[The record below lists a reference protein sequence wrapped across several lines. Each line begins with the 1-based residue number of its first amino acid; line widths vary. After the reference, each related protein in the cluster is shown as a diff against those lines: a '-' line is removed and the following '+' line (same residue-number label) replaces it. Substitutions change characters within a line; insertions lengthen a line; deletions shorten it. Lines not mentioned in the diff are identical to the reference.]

1 MTKRAVIHV
10 ENTENLVEFAEFLAT
25 EGWTILSANKTEEIL
40 KKQKIPVTKENALSE
55 NNMFLAD
62 TSKLIRRVMLTKYHE
77 EDEQYISHPDAEE
90 NNIYIICMNVLPSIN
105 TSIVSKQFDNQLCPK
120 NFFVTTVL
128 RNAFRNYENL
138 LILTDPAD
146 YKEAM
151 IQIRTGSIT
160 LDFRTYLAAKALNLV
175 SAFDAGLSASILQS
189 PKFNEHFM
197 NYMTL
202 PFKRELQLHSGMNS
216 QQAAYLYKSP
226 AEEGSVGNFLKYQG
240 KDLSYTLVND
250 ISYAWRQINSLFAL
264 LKDQPTVKSTNSDGY
279 EFTTQFTPLTGTVFS
294 LAVKFG
300 TILGASHATNVLDSF
315 KATFTYDAVTTV
327 DTVFACSA
335 VINQEAAEEIVKGNF
350 AAIVAPSFTTEA
362 KQILT
367 QNKKT
372 KLVPSFKVTNIDLD
386 GHFINGGLLLQTKD
400 TTLFNQW
407 KVRTKNRPSQIQTDE
422 MVFGMLLTMGARSY
436 SAVLLKE
443 NAICGIAQGCTSAKR
458 AIDGVWFEAL
468 KHTERA
474 SGVTSDKFGFSSQEL
489 DTSNLG
495 EVLVCDDAI
504 PFCDSTIKLIESGV
518 KAILQTGG
526 TSSDEEFINYCNEHD
541 VVMVFTGMTH
551 LSF

>member
-10 ENTENLVEFAEFLAT
+10 ENTENLVEFAEFLVSD
-25 EGWTILSANKTEEIL
+25 GWTILSANKTEEIL
-40 KKQKIPVTKENALSE
+40 KKQKIPVTKESALSE
-55 NNMFLAD
+55 NNMFMAD

-77 EDEQYISHPDAEE
+77 EDETFISHPDDEE
-90 NNIYIICMNVLPSIN
+90 NNIFIVCMNVLPSIN
-105 TSIVSKQFDNQLCPK
+105 TAIVSKQFDNQLCPK
-120 NFFVTTVL
+120 NFFVTTLL

-138 LILTDPAD
+138 LILTDPDD

-151 IQIRTGSIT
+151 IQIRTGNIT
-160 LDFRTYLAAKALNLV
+160 KDFRTYLAAKALNLV
-175 SAFDAGLSASILQS
+175 SAYDAGLSASILQS
-189 PKFNEHFM
+189 SKINEQFM
-197 NYMTL
+197 NYMMM
-202 PFKRELQLHSGMNS
+202 PFKRELPLHYGMNA

-240 KDLSYTLVND
+240 KDLPYTLVND
-250 ISYAWRQINSLFAL
+250 ISYAWKQINNLFTL
-264 LKDQPTVKSTNSDGY
+264 LKNQPTVKSTNSDGY

-315 KATFTYDAVTTV
+315 KATFTYDSVMTT

-335 VINQEAAEEIVKGNF
+335 VINTEAAEEIVKGNF

-362 KQILT
+362 KQILSK
-367 QNKKT
+367 NKKT
-372 KLVPSFKVTNIDLD
+372 KLVPSFKVTNIELDLR
-386 GHFINGGLLLQTKD
+386 FINGGLLVQTKD
-400 TTLFNQW
+400 STLFNQW

-422 MVFGMLLTMGARSY
+422 MVFGMLLVMGARSY
-436 SAVLLKE
+436 SAVLLKQ
-443 NAICGIAQGCTSAKR
+443 NSICGIAQGCTSEKR
-458 AIDGVWFEAL
+458 AIDGVLFESMKFQEYA
-468 KHTERA
+468 K
-474 SGVTSDKFGFSSQEL
+474 GVYSDKLGISHDI

-495 EVLVCDDAI
+495 EVLVCDGAI
-504 PFCDSTIKLIESGV
+504 PFCESTKKLIDSGV
-518 KAILQTGG
+518 KAVLQTGG
-526 TSSDEEFINYCNEHD
+526 TSTDDEFIDYCNEHG

>member
-10 ENTENLVEFAEFLAT
+10 ENTENLVEFAEFLASSD
-25 EGWTILSANKTEEIL
+25 WTILSANKTEEIL
-40 KKQKIPVTKENALSE
+40 RKQKIPVTKENALSE
-55 NNMFLAD
+55 SNMFIAD
-62 TSKLIRRVMLTKYHE
+62 TSSLIRKIMMTKYRD
-77 EDEQYISHPDAEE
+77 EDEEYISRPDAEE
-90 NNIYIICMNVLPSIN
+90 NNIYIICMNLLPTIN
-105 TSIVSKQFDNQLCPK
+105 TSIVSKQFDNHLCPS
-120 NFFVTTVL
+120 NFFVSTVL

-151 IQIRTGSIT
+151 IQLRTNSISM
-160 LDFRTYLAAKALNLV
+160 DFRIYLAAKALNLI

-189 PKFNEHFM
+189 PQYNEKFM
-197 NYMTL
+197 NYLML
-202 PFKRELQLHSGMNS
+202 PFKREIQLHSGINA
-216 QQAAYLYKSP
+216 QQAAYLYKTP
-226 AEEGSVGNFLKYQG
+226 TEAGAVGNFLKTQG

-250 ISYAWRQINSLFAL
+250 ISFAWGQINTLFAL
-264 LKDQPTVKSTNSDGY
+264 LKNQLTVKSTNSDGY

-300 TILGASHATNVLDSF
+300 TILGASHASNVLESF
-315 KATFTYDAVTTV
+315 KTSYTYDAISTT

-335 VINQEAAEEIVKGNF
+335 VINGDAAEEIVKGNF
-350 AAIVAPSFTTEA
+350 AAIVAPSFTPEA
-362 KQILT
+362 KQILS

-372 KLVPSFKVTNIDLD
+372 KLVPSSKVTNIELE
-386 GHFINGGLLLQTKD
+386 GRFVNGGLLVQTKD

-407 KVRTKNRPSQIQTDE
+407 KVKTKNRPSQLQTDE
-422 MVFGMLLTMGARSY
+422 MVFGMLLAMGARSY
-436 SAVLLKE
+436 SAVLLKQ
-443 NAICGIAQGCTSAKR
+443 NSICGISQGCTSAKR

-468 KHTERA
+468 KYTERA
-474 SGVTSDKFGFSSQEL
+474 SGLPGDDFHLSQNI

-495 EVLVCDDAI
+495 EVLVCDAAI
-504 PFCDSTIKLIESGV
+504 PFGESTKKLLDGGV

-526 TSSDEEFINYCNEHD
+526 TASDEEFIDYCNEHGI
-541 VVMVFTGMTH
+541 VMVFTGITH

>member
-1 MTKRAVIHV
+1 
-10 ENTENLVEFAEFLAT
+10 
-25 EGWTILSANKTEEIL
+25 
-40 KKQKIPVTKENALSE
+40 
-55 NNMFLAD
+55 
-62 TSKLIRRVMLTKYHE
+62 
-77 EDEQYISHPDAEE
+77 
-90 NNIYIICMNVLPSIN
+90 
-105 TSIVSKQFDNQLCPK
+105 
-120 NFFVTTVL
+120 
-128 RNAFRNYENL
+128 
-138 LILTDPAD
+138 
-146 YKEAM
+146 
-151 IQIRTGSIT
+151 
-160 LDFRTYLAAKALNLV
+160 
-175 SAFDAGLSASILQS
+175 
-189 PKFNEHFM
+189 M

-294 LAVKFG
+294 IAVKLG
-300 TILGASHATNVLDSF
+300 TILGASQAPNVLDSF
-315 KATFTYDAVTTV
+315 KATYTYDAVTTV

-335 VINQEAAEEIVKGNF
+335 VINGEAAEEIVKGNF

-422 MVFGMLLTMGARSY
+422 MVFGMLLAMGARSY

-474 SGVTSDKFGFSSQEL
+474 SGVTSDKFGFSSQKL

>member
-10 ENTENLVEFAEFLAT
+10 ENTENLVEFAEFLAS

-40 KKQKIPVTKENALSE
+40 RKQKIPVTKENALSE
-55 NNMFLAD
+55 ANMFIGN
-62 TSKLIRRVMLTKYHE
+62 TSSLIRRIMMSKYYD
-77 EDEQYISHPDAEE
+77 EDEAYISRPDTEE
-90 NNIYIICMNVLPSIN
+90 NNIFIVCMNVLPFIN
-105 TSIVSKQFDNQLCPK
+105 TGMVSKQFDNQLCPR
-120 NFFVTTVL
+120 NFFVSTVL
-128 RNAFRNYENL
+128 RDSFKNYENL

-151 IQIRTGSIT
+151 IQLKTDSISM
-160 LDFRTYLAAKALNLV
+160 DFRTYLAAKALNLV
-175 SAFDAGLSASILQS
+175 SAYDAGLSASILQS
-189 PKFNEHFM
+189 PKYNVKFADYLM
-197 NYMTL
+197 L
-202 PFKRELQLHSGMNS
+202 PFKRELQLHSGANA
-216 QQAAYLYKSP
+216 QQAAYLYKAPS
-226 AEEGSVGNFLKYQG
+226 EVGSVGNFLKFQG
-240 KDLSYTLVND
+240 KELSYTLVND
-250 ISYAWRQINSLFAL
+250 IAYAWGQINSLFAL
-264 LKDQPTVKSTNSDGY
+264 LKDQLTVKSTNSDGY

-315 KATFTYDAVTTV
+315 NKTFTYDSVSTT

-335 VINQEAAEEIVKGNF
+335 VINTEAAEEIVKGNF

-362 KQILT
+362 KQIFA

-372 KLVPSFKVTNIDLD
+372 KLVPSSRITNIDME
-386 GHFINGGLLLQTKD
+386 GRFINGGILFQTKD
-400 TTLFNQW
+400 NTLFNQW

-422 MVFGMLLTMGARSY
+422 MVFGMLLVMGARSY
-436 SAVLLKE
+436 SAVLLRQ
-443 NAICGIAQGCTSAKR
+443 NSICGIAQGCTSSKR

-468 KHTERA
+468 KYTERA
-474 SGVTSDKFGFSSQEL
+474 NGIGNENFGIDHSI

-495 EVLVCDDAI
+495 DVLVSDAEI
-504 PFCDSTIKLIESGV
+504 PFCDSTRKLIDGGV

-526 TSSDEEFINYCNEHD
+526 TPADDEFINYCNERG
-541 VVMVFTGMTH
+541 VVMVFTGITH

>member
-10 ENTENLVEFAEFLAT
+10 ENTENLVEFAEFLAS

-40 KKQKIPVTKENALSE
+40 RKQKIPVMKENALTE
-55 NNMFLAD
+55 NNMFMAD
-62 TSKLIRRVMLTKYHE
+62 TTKLIRRVMMTKYHD
-77 EDEQYISHPDAEE
+77 EDEPYISHPDEEE
-90 NNIYIICMNVLPSIN
+90 NNIYIICMNVLPAID
-105 TSIVSKQFDNQLCPK
+105 TSVVSKQFDNQLCP
-120 NFFVTTVL
+120 NNYFVSTVL

-151 IQIRTGSIT
+151 IQLRTGNISK
-160 LDFRTYLAAKALNLV
+160 DFRIYLAAKALNMI
-175 SAFDAGLSASILQS
+175 SAYDAGLSASILQS
-189 PKFNEHFM
+189 TKFNEMFM

-202 PFKRELQLHSGMNS
+202 PFKRELQLHYGMNS
-216 QQAAYLYKSP
+216 QQTAYFYKSP
-226 AEEGSVGNFLKYQG
+226 SEEGSVGNFLKYQG
-240 KDLSYTLVND
+240 KDLTYTIVND
-250 ISYAWRQINSLFAL
+250 ISYAWRQINTLFAL
-264 LKDQPTVKSTNSDGY
+264 LKDQLTVKSTNSDGY

-315 KATFTYDAVTTV
+315 KKTFTYDAVNTI

-335 VINQEAAEEIVKGNF
+335 VINTEAAEEILKGDF

-362 KQILT
+362 KQILS

-372 KLVPSFKVTNIDLD
+372 KLIPSAKITNIDLEAR
-386 GHFINGGLLLQTKD
+386 FINGGLLVQTKD
-400 TTLFNQW
+400 NTLFNQW

-422 MVFGMLLTMGARSY
+422 MVFGMLLAMGARSY
-436 SAVLLKE
+436 SAILLKE
-443 NAICGIAQGCTSAKR
+443 NTICGISQGCTSTKNAL
-458 AIDGVWFEAL
+458 DGVLYEAL

-474 SGVTSDKFGFSSQEL
+474 SGIEYNGMGISSEV
-489 DTSNLG
+489 DRNNLG
-495 EVLVCDDAI
+495 EILVCDAAI
-504 PFCDSTIKLIESGV
+504 PFCDSTRKLVDGGV

-526 TSSDEEFINYCNEHD
+526 TPSDDEFIQYCNEHG

>member
-10 ENTENLVEFAEFLAT
+10 ENTENLVEFAEFLVSD
-25 EGWTILSANKTEEIL
+25 GWTILSANKTEEIL
-40 KKQKIPVTKENALSE
+40 KKQKIPVTKESALSE
-55 NNMFLAD
+55 NNMFMAD

-77 EDEQYISHPDAEE
+77 EDETYLSHPDEEE
-90 NNIYIICMNVLPSIN
+90 NNIYIVCMNVLPSIN

-120 NFFVTTVL
+120 NFYVTTLL

-138 LILTDPAD
+138 LILTDPDD

-151 IQIRTGSIT
+151 IQIRTGSISK
-160 LDFRTYLAAKALNLV
+160 DFRTYLAAKALNLV

-189 PKFNEHFM
+189 SKINEQFM
-197 NYMTL
+197 NYMMM
-202 PFKRELQLHSGMNS
+202 PFKKELPLHCGMNA
-216 QQAAYLYKSP
+216 QQAAFLYKSP
-226 AEEGSVGNFLKYQG
+226 SEEGSVGNFLKYQG
-240 KDLSYTLVND
+240 KDLPYTLVND
-250 ISYAWRQINSLFAL
+250 ISYAWKQINTLFTL
-264 LKDQPTVKSTNSDGY
+264 LKNQPTVKSTNSDGY

-315 KATFTYDAVTTV
+315 KATFTYDSVMTT

-335 VINQEAAEEIVKGNF
+335 VINTEAAEEIVKGNF

-362 KQILT
+362 KQILSK
-367 QNKKT
+367 NKKT
-372 KLVPSFKVTNIDLD
+372 KLVPSFKVTNIELDLR
-386 GHFINGGLLLQTKD
+386 FINGGLLVQTKD
-400 TTLFNQW
+400 STLFNQW

-422 MVFGMLLTMGARSY
+422 MVFGMLLVMGARSY
-436 SAVLLKE
+436 SAVLLKQ
-443 NAICGIAQGCTSAKR
+443 NSICGIAQGCTSEKR
-458 AIDGVWFEAL
+458 AIDGVLFESMKFQEYA
-468 KHTERA
+468 K
-474 SGVTSDKFGFSSQEL
+474 GVYSDKLGISHDI

-495 EVLVCDDAI
+495 EVLVCDGAI
-504 PFCDSTIKLIESGV
+504 PFCESTKKLIDSGV
-518 KAILQTGG
+518 KAVLQTGG
-526 TSSDEEFINYCNEHD
+526 TSTDDEFIDYCNEHG

>member
-10 ENTENLVEFAEFLAT
+10 ENTENLVEFAEFLVSD
-25 EGWTILSANKTEEIL
+25 GWTILSANKTEEIL
-40 KKQKIPVTKENALSE
+40 KKQKIPVTKESALSE
-55 NNMFLAD
+55 NNMFMAD

-77 EDEQYISHPDAEE
+77 EDETYLSHPDEEE

-105 TSIVSKQFDNQLCPK
+105 TAIVSKQFDNQLCPK
-120 NFFVTTVL
+120 NFYVTTLL

-138 LILTDPAD
+138 LILTDPDD

-151 IQIRTGSIT
+151 IQIRTGSISK
-160 LDFRTYLAAKALNLV
+160 DFRTYLAAKALNLV

-189 PKFNEHFM
+189 SKINEQFM
-197 NYMTL
+197 NYMMM
-202 PFKRELQLHSGMNS
+202 PFKKELPLHCGMNA
-216 QQAAYLYKSP
+216 QQAAFLYKSP
-226 AEEGSVGNFLKYQG
+226 SEEGSVGNFLKYQG
-240 KDLSYTLVND
+240 KDLPYTLVND
-250 ISYAWRQINSLFAL
+250 ISYAWKQINTLFTL
-264 LKDQPTVKSTNSDGY
+264 LKNQPTVKSTNSDGY

-315 KATFTYDAVTTV
+315 KATFTYDSVMTT

-335 VINQEAAEEIVKGNF
+335 VINTEAAEEIVKGNF

-362 KQILT
+362 KQILSK
-367 QNKKT
+367 NKKT
-372 KLVPSFKVTNIDLD
+372 KLVPSFKVTNIELDLR
-386 GHFINGGLLLQTKD
+386 FINGGLLVQTKD
-400 TTLFNQW
+400 STLFNQW

-422 MVFGMLLTMGARSY
+422 MVFGMLLVMGARSY
-436 SAVLLKE
+436 SAVLLKQ
-443 NAICGIAQGCTSAKR
+443 NSICGIAQGCTSEKR
-458 AIDGVWFEAL
+458 AIDGVLFESMKFQEYA
-468 KHTERA
+468 K
-474 SGVTSDKFGFSSQEL
+474 GVYSDKLGISHDI

-495 EVLVCDDAI
+495 EVLVCDGAI
-504 PFCDSTIKLIESGV
+504 PFCESTKKLIDSGV
-518 KAILQTGG
+518 KAVLQTGG
-526 TSSDEEFINYCNEHD
+526 TSTDDEFIDYCNEHG